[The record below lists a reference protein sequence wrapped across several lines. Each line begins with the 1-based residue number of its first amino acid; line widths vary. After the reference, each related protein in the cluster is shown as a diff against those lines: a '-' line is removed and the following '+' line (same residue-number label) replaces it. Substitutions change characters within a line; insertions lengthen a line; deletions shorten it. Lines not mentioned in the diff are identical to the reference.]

1 MVQYENLIYVKD
13 QQLINLENKLKTA
26 KQEINKIVNAKVFSR
41 GNNLVYEL
49 DMTNRQL
56 RFIKDSIF
64 LMEKNLTDKIK
75 LCYDKEL
82 DMTRMQLSDVG
93 KGLKEY

>member
-1 MVQYENLIYVKD
+1 M
-13 QQLINLENKLKTA
+13 
-26 KQEINKIVNAKVFSR
+26 FSR

-56 RFIKDSIF
+56 RFLKDNIY
-64 LMEKNLTDKIK
+64 LMEKNLTEKIQ

-82 DMTRMQLSDVG
+82 DMTRMKLNDVRI
-93 KGLKEY
+93 GLKEY

>member
-1 MVQYENLIYVKD
+1 
-13 QQLINLENKLKTA
+13 
-26 KQEINKIVNAKVFSR
+26 
-41 GNNLVYEL
+41 
-49 DMTNRQL
+49 MTNRQL
-56 RFIKDSIF
+56 RFLKDSIF

-82 DMTRMQLSDVG
+82 DLTRMQLSDVR

>member
-13 QQLINLENKLKTA
+13 QHLINLENKLKTA

-82 DMTRMQLSDVG
+82 DMTRM
-93 KGLKEY
+93 

>member
-1 MVQYENLIYVKD
+1 MGIF
-13 QQLINLENKLKTA
+13 INLENKLKTA

-64 LMEKNLTDKIK
+64 LMEKYKKK
-75 LCYDKEL
+75 LAHFKHY
-82 DMTRMQLSDVG
+82 LSLLKTYKNVG
-93 KGLKEY
+93 L